1 MNNHI
6 VIDEKVKPFWQ
17 TIIAALAFTLALA
30 VIVFS
35 IFYLKWDEKNSVNS
49 GKTFSVSIYLIGL
62 GVGLSLHKRIYIDL
76 KKSRFKSTNE
86 VGPIKIG
93 SWVTIN
99 NYEYVSI
106 FTQPL
111 SDGGFSFKVNLW
123 YDKNK
128 HFTLYEKNDF
138 ESALEVAYF
147 LSEKLNID
155 LLDATIPNDFK
166 WIDKE
171 TLKNN

>member
-1 MNNHI
+1 MNDEI

-17 TIIAALAFTLALA
+17 TIIAALAFTFALA

-93 SWVTIN
+93 NWITIN

-106 FTQPL
+106 YTQLLTDGSFT
-111 SDGGFSFKVNLW
+111 FKVNLW
-123 YDKNK
+123 YDQNK

-138 ESALEVAYF
+138 ESALEVAYV

-166 WIDKE
+166 WIDKDS
-171 TLKNN
+171 LKNS